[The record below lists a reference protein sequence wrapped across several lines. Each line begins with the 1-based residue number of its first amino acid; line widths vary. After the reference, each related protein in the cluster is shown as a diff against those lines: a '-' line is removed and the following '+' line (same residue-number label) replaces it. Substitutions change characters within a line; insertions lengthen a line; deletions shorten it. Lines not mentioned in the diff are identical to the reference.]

1 MNTDPDGDG
10 FVNDV
15 TQADMTAISLYQAAM
30 PVPGRVIPNDP
41 YIEQAVLTGERVFD
55 KIGCA
60 RCFSLIEFLKTLQLL
75 PPNTH
80 HPIVDE
86 HFEPKVWPPPQERP
100 IRETNVRD

>member
-10 FVNDV
+10 FVSDV

-86 HFEPKVWPPPQERP
+86 HFEPKGLAATARTANS
-100 IRETNVRD
+100 ETNVRD